1 MADLVKILKHR
12 NVFAKGYTPNWEEE
26 LFMIRNVKNTVPW
39 TYVITDKK
47 IVEAFI
53 KKELKKVNQTKFRV
67 EKVIKRKK
75 VINYTSNRKV
85 MINLLIVRLVKTKQ
99 GNLSGR
105 SMALE

>member
-1 MADLVKILKHR
+1 M
-12 NVFAKGYTPNWEEE
+12 
-26 LFMIRNVKNTVPW
+26 
-39 TYVITDKK
+39 
-47 IVEAFI
+47 EAFI
-53 KKELKKVNQTKFRV
+53 KKELKKVNQTKLRV

-105 SMALE
+105 SMTLE